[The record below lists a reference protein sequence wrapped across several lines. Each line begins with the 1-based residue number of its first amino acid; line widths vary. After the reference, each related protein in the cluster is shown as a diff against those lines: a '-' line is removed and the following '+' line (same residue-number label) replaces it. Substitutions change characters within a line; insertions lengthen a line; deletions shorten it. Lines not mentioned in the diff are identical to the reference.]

1 MLSKI
6 SNSFNIIISFVI
18 VIILV
23 GCRRDSL
30 KIDVSDIDVKIE
42 IERFDEDLF
51 ASKPE
56 ITQNEIN
63 QLSQKYAV
71 FFEIFARSVLGIRED
86 SGAAM
91 FPVLNDFIND
101 PDIEKIRND
110 VGIQYSSLE
119 NISNE
124 IEDGFKHYKY
134 YFPGKP
140 VPKIITFISGMQYAI
155 ITADSLA
162 AIGLDMYLG
171 ENYIFYEALGLPKF
185 KTAKMTKDYI
195 VLDCFK
201 GWAQSEYEQD
211 QAQRDMLS
219 QIIYHGKI
227 LHFMEAMRPR
237 EEKNKIIGY
246 TKEQLDWCLENEA
259 NIWSFF
265 ISNNLLYS
273 ADQVKIA
280 KFINEGPGTGGFPA
294 EAPSML
300 GNYIGWQ
307 IIKAFREKNKNIS
320 LAQLMEINDAQQIL
334 NKSGYKPKK

>member
-6 SNSFNIIISFVI
+6 SNSNIVISFVI
-18 VIILV
+18 IIVLA
-23 GCRRDSL
+23 GCRRDPL
-30 KIDVSDIDVKIE
+30 KIDISDIDVKIE

-56 ITQNEIN
+56 ITQDGVNRV
-63 QLSQKYAV
+63 SQKYEV
-71 FFEIFARSVLGIRED
+71 FFEIFIRSVLGIPED
-86 SGAAM
+86 SGVATL
-91 FPVLNDFIND
+91 PVLNDFIND
-101 PDIEKIRND
+101 ADIEKIRTD
-110 VGIQYSSLE
+110 VKKQYPALQ
-119 NISNE
+119 NISKE

-134 YFPGKP
+134 YFPNKP
-140 VPKIITFISGMQYAI
+140 VPEIITFISGMQYAI

-171 ENYIFYEALGLPKF
+171 ENYILYEALGLPKF
-185 KTAKMTKDYI
+185 KTAKMTKDFI

-211 QAQRDMLS
+211 QAQRDLLS

-227 LHFMEAMRPR
+227 LHFMEAMRPG
-237 EEKNKIIGY
+237 EEKHKIIGY
-246 TKEQLDWCLENEA
+246 TRQQLEWCTENES

-280 KFINEGPGTGGFPA
+280 RFINDGPGTGGFPA

-307 IIKAFREKNKNIS
+307 IIKAFRERNKDIS
-320 LAQLMEINDAQQIL
+320 LAQLMEINNAQQIL